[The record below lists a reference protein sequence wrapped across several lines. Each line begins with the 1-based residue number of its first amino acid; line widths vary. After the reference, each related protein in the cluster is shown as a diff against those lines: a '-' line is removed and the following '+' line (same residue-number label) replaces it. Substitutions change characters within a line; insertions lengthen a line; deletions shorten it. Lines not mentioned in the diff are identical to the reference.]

1 MNAATVNNIT
11 FSHPS
16 VNGNG
21 PLYED
26 FSLAFAARKVTAVMG
41 ASGCGKSTLG
51 KLLGGQLKVQ
61 QGEISWEATFEDQKN
76 RFYMDQDPEKV
87 FFPSQ
92 KVWRNIDYPMEMCG
106 VPRAERKKRVDE
118 ILNEVR
124 LDHRAN
130 EYPLRLSGG
139 EQSRLALARVL
150 SWEPHCVILDE
161 CMGALDLKTR
171 EIMINVLASRAAIRD
186 FTIIIITHSPNEV
199 LKLADR
205 CVVFGKRPVQIVA
218 DVAID
223 LPRPRRDD
231 SDAYQTLQTRLFSHL
246 HNEL

>member
-11 FSHPS
+11 FSHPGA
-16 VNGNG
+16 NGNG

-26 FSLAFAARKVTAVMG
+26 FSLSFAAHQVTAVMG

-61 QGEISWEATFEDQKN
+61 HGEISWGATFEDKKN

-92 KVWRNIDYPMEMCG
+92 KVWRNVDYPMEMCG
-106 VPRAERKKRVDE
+106 VPLAERKRRVDE

-150 SWEPHCVILDE
+150 SWEPRCVILDE

-171 EIMINVLASRAAIRD
+171 EIMINVLVNRAAVRD
-186 FTIIIITHSPNEV
+186 FTIIIISHSPNEV

-205 CVVFGKRPVQIVA
+205 CVVFGKRPVKVVA
-218 DVAID
+218 DLTID
-223 LPRPRRDD
+223 LPRPRQENTE
-231 SDAYQTLQTRLFSHL
+231 AYQKLQGQLFSHL